1 MQSLFTI
8 LFIALTTVTS
18 IAQSSLLD
26 QYITTGLD
34 NNLTLIKERIALE
47 QQQTKVK
54 EAYGKF
60 MPTVDFRA
68 DYLLAAGGRD
78 IAFPIGDLL
87 NPVYGSLNQLTGESR
102 FPTNLENVN
111 EQFLPNNFHDT
122 RFVISQP
129 LFNTAIY
136 YNHKAQEQLVAVQD
150 AKILAYQVELK
161 KDIKTAY
168 FNYLKTAR
176 VLTIYDSTEVLLR
189 EVMRI
194 NQKLVKYDK
203 ATEDVIYSVDYEL
216 QQLASDR
223 ARTQQQ
229 QILAKSYFNTLL
241 HRDLESDIEADA
253 TLINT
258 TAAIYDPQ
266 TMVSQALQKRP
277 EIQQIERGIIAG
289 QIAETLQEKT
299 KLPSIGLQAQAGFQ
313 GFGYNFDF
321 DDQAYVTLGVG
332 LQWNIFDGKQKKHRL
347 QQAQLE
353 TQQLRQ
359 DLELVKQQIE
369 LQVRDAWYSVQAAE
383 RQLQAERA
391 ALRSAQKSFRL
402 IQKRYAADQAILVE
416 FLDARTKM
424 TNAAIAVSISEYDL
438 LIQQAQLERALA
450 L

>member
-1 MQSLFTI
+1 MKISFYLVLLVTI
-8 LFIALTTVTS
+8 SWQVQAQQTV
-18 IAQSSLLD
+18 LD
-26 QYITTGLD
+26 QYVSEGLA

-47 QQQTKVK
+47 QQESKVK

-60 MPTVDFRA
+60 MPNVNFQA

-87 NPVYGSLNQLTGESR
+87 NPVYSSLNQVTGESR

-122 RFVISQP
+122 RFIISQP

-150 AKILAYQVELK
+150 AKIAAYQVELK

-176 VLTIYDSTEVLLR
+176 VLAIYDSTEILLQ
-189 EVMRI
+189 EVRRI

-203 ATEDVIYSVDYEL
+203 ATEDVIYSVDYEI

-223 ARTQQQ
+223 ARTTQQR
-229 QILAKSYFNTLL
+229 ILAQNYFNSLL
-241 HRDLESDIEADA
+241 HRDLQTDIEVEDV
-253 TLINT
+253 LNSQSRS
-258 TAAIYDPQ
+258 IYDPQ
-266 TMVSQALQKRP
+266 TMVAQALQTRP
-277 EIQQIERGIIAG
+277 EIQQIERGIVAG
-289 QIAETLQEKT
+289 QIGETLQEKMY
-299 KLPSIGLQAQAGFQ
+299 LPTVGLQAQAGFQ

-321 DDQAYVTLGVG
+321 DDQAYATLGVG
-332 LQWNIFDGKQKKHRL
+332 LQWNIFDGKQRKYRL

-359 DLELVKQQIE
+359 DLEFVKQQIE
-369 LQVRDAWYSVQAAE
+369 LQVRDAWYSVQTAQQ
-383 RQLQAERA
+383 QLEAERA
-391 ALRSAQKSFRL
+391 ALLSVQKSFRL
-402 IQKRYAADQAILVE
+402 IQKRYAAEQAILVE
-416 FLDARTKM
+416 YLDARTKM
-424 TNAAIAVSISEYDL
+424 TNAEIAVSISQYDL
-438 LIQQAQLERALA
+438 LIRQTQLERALS